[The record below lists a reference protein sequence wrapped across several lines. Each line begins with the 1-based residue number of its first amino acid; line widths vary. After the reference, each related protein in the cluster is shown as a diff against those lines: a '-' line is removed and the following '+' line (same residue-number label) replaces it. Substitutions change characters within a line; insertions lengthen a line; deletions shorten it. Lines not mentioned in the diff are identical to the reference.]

1 MTREEIKDLFSTAC
15 RISKVLD
22 DFFEAKST
30 TITVQD
36 GIFAGKI
43 SIANKRLASW
53 ARWIY

>member
-22 DFFEAKST
+22 DFFQAKST

-43 SIANKRLASW
+43 SIANKRLAS
-53 ARWIY
+53 